1 MADIHV
7 TEAESVILETLWRC
21 GPLSPPR
28 LIAEV
33 AAARPWGGAT
43 IKTLLGRLMQKNAVR
58 SVRDHRGVRYHPAFD
73 REAFVASEV
82 RGLVERLFDGDEAKL
97 TAFLATRP
105 SAGPDA
111 P

>member
-1 MADIHV
+1 MSDFHV

-28 LIAEV
+28 LMIEV

-58 SVRDHRGVRYHPAFD
+58 SARDEDGVRYHPAFT
-73 REAFVASEV
+73 REDYVAAEV
-82 RGLVERLFDGDEAKL
+82 RNLIDRLFDGDEAKL
-97 TAFLATRP
+97 AAFLARFSP
-105 SAGPDA
+105 R
-111 P
+111 